1 MGFKDLNKSDIVLQP
16 ISEND
21 FINNKSNAKKR
32 SGQNRKHKISIYLN
46 DSELDLIS
54 KRANGN
60 ISVFCR
66 NAILDSIKP
75 NYIDVNVIESNS
87 LDTNK
92 NLGFNSLDAGIE
104 SKLDSKIE
112 IIDLKID

>member
-16 ISEND
+16 ISEKD

-75 NYIDVNVIESNS
+75 NYIDVNVIESKLLES
-87 LDTNK
+87 LESNK
-92 NLGFNSLDAGIE
+92 
-104 SKLDSKIE
+104 KDSIISFKI
-112 IIDLKID
+112 